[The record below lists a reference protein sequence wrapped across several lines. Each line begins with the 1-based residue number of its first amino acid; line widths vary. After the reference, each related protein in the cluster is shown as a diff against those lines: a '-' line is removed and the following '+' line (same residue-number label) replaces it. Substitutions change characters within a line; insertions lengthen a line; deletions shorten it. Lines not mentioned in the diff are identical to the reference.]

1 MADLSGKT
9 AIVTGS
15 AKGIGA
21 GIARAMAAAGAAVV
35 VNYLKDAEGAERV
48 VGDITAAGGK
58 AIAVQ
63 GDVSSR
69 DDAGRI
75 VAAAVEAFGSLHVL
89 VNNAAFYDLASLE
102 DITESEFF
110 RHFSV
115 DVLGPILMTQAA
127 LKHFGAGASVINVS
141 SAITLSPEPQT
152 TLYSGAKAALNMIG
166 QVLAKELGGKG
177 IRVNTILPGVT
188 DTEGHP
194 VSQWSDSIVQPLKDR
209 TPLGRIGDPSDVA
222 PAAVFLASDEARWI
236 TGATLSA
243 SGGFR

>member
-35 VNYLKDAEGAERV
+35 VNYVKDAEGADRV
-48 VGDITAAGGK
+48 VGEIKAAGGQ
-58 AIAVQ
+58 AISVQ

-69 DDAGRI
+69 DDAKRI

-102 DITESEFF
+102 EITEAEFF

-115 DVLGPILMTQAA
+115 NVLGPILMTQAA
-127 LKHFGAGASVINVS
+127 LEHLKSGASVINIS
-141 SAITLSPEPQT
+141 SAIILSPEAQT
-152 TLYSGAKAALNMIG
+152 TLYSGTKAALNMIG
-166 QVLAKELGGKG
+166 QVLAKELGARG
-177 IRVNTILPGVT
+177 IRVNTVLPGVT

-209 TPLGRIGDPSDVA
+209 TALGRIGDPRDVA
-222 PAAVFLASDEARWI
+222 PAAVFLASDEAGWI
-236 TGATLSA
+236 TGTTISA